1 MGVYIENVVVGKP
14 IVEPAEIFARDL
26 EDWQKIEKEKT
37 MWTEERNLAV
47 ILKELGIVKSVSEVR
62 RNKPQLC
69 VRLETLDYM
78 EVKWGK
84 RKLFV
89 LVGE

>member
-1 MGVYIENVVVGKP
+1 MYIENVVVGKP
-14 IVEPAEIFARDL
+14 IVSPVDIFSRDV
-26 EDWQKIEKEKT
+26 EDWEKLERDKT
-37 MWTEERNLAV
+37 MWTEERNLAN
-47 ILKELGIVKSVSEVR
+47 ILKDLGIVKSISEVR

-69 VRLETLDYM
+69 VKLDKMDFM

-84 RKLFV
+84 RRLYI